1 MSTKNG
7 VKTRRRRMV
16 RKTSVP
22 ELLSP
27 PKPRKPPFTIESAMS
42 SIFKKKK
49 TKNEI
54 EEVVVEKVILN
65 EESLLQ
71 QQQQPTI
78 EAKQQNVEVNSD
90 KKADTKAVVSSG
102 QKGLKSRFLF
112 SISRSKREETDSDKK
127 GQQSV
132 EPQVTTPMLLQRVDS
147 NRSSDSQINEIAK
160 HNLVQS
166 NHIEQVSIS
175 INHFS
180 MSIKTRPYYNY
191 E

>member
-65 EESLLQ
+65 EESLLQQ

-166 NHIEQVSIS
+166 YHIEQVSIS

-180 MSIKTRPYYNY
+180 MSIKTRPYYN
-191 E
+191 

>member
-1 MSTKNG
+1 
-7 VKTRRRRMV
+7 
-16 RKTSVP
+16 
-22 ELLSP
+22 
-27 PKPRKPPFTIESAMS
+27 MS

-65 EESLLQ
+65 EESLLQQQQ

-180 MSIKTRPYYNY
+180 MSIKTRPYYN
-191 E
+191 

>member
-7 VKTRRRRMV
+7 VKNRRRRLV

-65 EESLLQ
+65 EEQ
-71 QQQQPTI
+71 PQQQPS
-78 EAKQQNVEVNSD
+78 VENKPPPHVELISD
-90 KKADTKAVVSSG
+90 KKSDTKPPSGG

-112 SISRSKREETDSDKK
+112 SISRSKRDDADSDKK
-127 GQQSV
+127 VEQSV
-132 EPQVTTPMLLQRVDS
+132 EPQVTTPMLLQHKKVLCQWLHKSFVR
-147 NRSSDSQINEIAK
+147 
-160 HNLVQS
+160 
-166 NHIEQVSIS
+166 
-175 INHFS
+175 
-180 MSIKTRPYYNY
+180 Y
-191 E
+191 